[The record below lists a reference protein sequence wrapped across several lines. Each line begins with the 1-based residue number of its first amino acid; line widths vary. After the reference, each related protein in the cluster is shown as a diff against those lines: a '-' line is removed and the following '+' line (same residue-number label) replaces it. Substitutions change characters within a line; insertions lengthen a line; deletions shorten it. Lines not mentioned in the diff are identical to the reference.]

1 MTTFNR
7 LYRAPKFHLC
17 IHTGNED
24 HIDFEPAEYRK
35 TQYTFV
41 SYGTG
46 TFHAFTG
53 DNHDVV
59 TNTGDEE
66 LLDFRKFINSS
77 VVIKATGNYR
87 IISFNSW
94 RKTDVWKG
102 RLLKQ
107 NETQIS
113 SEHQTSVIV
122 CFKGTFV
129 ISGKEVPEL
138 AYVELKPN
146 TIYNIDSSNSFV
158 GIFEEGYA

>member
-7 LYRAPKFHLC
+7 LYRAPKLQLC

-24 HIDFEPAEYRK
+24 LIDFEPAEYRK

-66 LLDFRKFINSS
+66 LLDFRKFIN
-77 VVIKATGNYR
+77 
-87 IISFNSW
+87 
-94 RKTDVWKG
+94 
-102 RLLKQ
+102 
-107 NETQIS
+107 
-113 SEHQTSVIV
+113 VIV
-122 CFKGTFV
+122 IIVSGLVATFGFNY
-129 ISGKEVPEL
+129 IPYK
-138 AYVELKPN
+138 AYVIVAALAGLFTAFILTKVKKNYE
-146 TIYNIDSSNSFV
+146 
-158 GIFEEGYA
+158 

>member
-24 HIDFEPAEYRK
+24 HIDFEPAEHRK

-46 TFHAFTG
+46 KFHAFTG
-53 DNHDVV
+53 DDHEVI
-59 TNTGDEE
+59 TNTGNEE
-66 LLDFRKFINSS
+66 LIDLRKFINSS
-77 VVIKATGNYR
+77 VVIKASGNYR

-107 NETQIS
+107 NETEIS

-129 ISGKEVPEL
+129 ISGKEVPEMT
-138 AYVELKPN
+138 YVELKQN
-146 TIYNIDSSNSFV
+146 KIYNIDSSSSFV
-158 GIFEEGYA
+158 GLFEEGYA